1 MKLKKTT
8 DYAIRVVLY
17 LAKKNDICTSLEISV
32 HMGIPQNYLNKIIRQ
47 LREAGIIVSYQ
58 GTKGGFKL
66 VKKASEIS
74 LFEVVN
80 EFEGGFDYKAK
91 LSSMVDENNSS
102 LDMKSV
108 QDSLKAIFVKM
119 EMKFKELTI
128 EDLLQ
133 GNTEHNQENK

>member
-17 LAKKNDICTSLEISV
+17 LAEKNDICTSLEISV

-47 LREAGIIVSYQ
+47 LREAGIIISYQ

-66 VKKASEIS
+66 MKKANEIS

-80 EFEGGFDYKAK
+80 EFEGGLDYKEK
-91 LSSMVDENNSS
+91 LSSMVNENNSS

-108 QDSLKAIFVKM
+108 QDSLNAIFAKM
-119 EMKFKELTI
+119 ESKFKEMTI

-133 GNTEHNQENK
+133 GNKKSNHGN